1 MAARHCTTQLPS
13 EPLPAVEQLTIGGPY
28 FGRGYNW
35 SERTGDEGVL
45 GSAELRAQLIN
56 RNAGLLRWV
65 QLYTFADAGHVTTI
79 ETTFGTGDLYSAG
92 AGARMTLERNLGLEF
107 EAAFP
112 INAQRYDSAD
122 KSPRLSF
129 SLTSSF

>member
-1 MAARHCTTQLPS
+1 M
-13 EPLPAVEQLTIGGPY
+13 
-28 FGRGYNW
+28 
-35 SERTGDEGVL
+35 L
-45 GSAELRAQLIN
+45 GSAELRVRLFN

-65 QLYTFADAGHVTTI
+65 LLYTFADAGHVNNI

-92 AGARMTLERNLGLEF
+92 AGARLTLERNLGLEF

-122 KSPRLSF
+122 KPPRLSC